1 MNLQRADEII
11 TFVKA
16 LSPNER
22 HFVRNIV
29 GKPTIKRPKAEKRKN
44 GKYTDEQIEKA
55 WELMKKGLKASEV
68 AKITKIKVKSVNK
81 AFLKR
86 RLKNIKKKNG
96 K

>member
-1 MNLQRADEII
+1 MNLQRVDEIV
-11 TFVKA
+11 TFVKG
-16 LSPNER
+16 LSQNEK
-22 HFVRNIV
+22 HFVKGIV
-29 GKPTIKRPKAEKRKN
+29 NTPTIKRTSKHKTKN
-44 GKYTDEQIEKA
+44 GKYTDEQIKKA
-55 WELMKKGLKASEV
+55 WELMKKGLKANEV